1 MEPDFKKHNQEVKQ
15 VWDTY
20 YAGKPYRIPMVIG
33 INPRYMLL
41 DSRLNPQGITFQQ
54 YFEDPETMFRIQL
67 EFRDFVRHHVFADH
81 EMGIPENGW
90 EIYVD
95 FQNNYESA
103 WFGCPIVYKEDNCP
117 VCPAILDNQHKHML
131 FEKGMPDPFSGIM
144 GTVRE
149 YTELFNEKRQKGFT
163 YKGAPLAPASPN
175 IMCTDGPFTLAC
187 NLRGVDDFCVD
198 MYEDPDYAHQL
209 LAYITAATIERLK
222 AWRRYLRQDEIQP
235 SFFFA
240 DDSVA
245 LLSADMYREWIYPYH
260 KQLIDALST
269 DDARNGIH
277 LCGDASRHFRFLKEH
292 LNITTFDTGYPLDHR
307 KVLLELGP
315 DVCIQ
320 GGPSTS
326 FLLTGSKE
334 DVVRETGR
342 ILSSVK
348 DVSHRFILRDANNL
362 SPRTPLE
369 NIRAMYE
376 TVRTQGVYL

>member
-1 MEPDFKKHNQEVKQ
+1 MKQ

-103 WFGCPIVYKEDNCP
+103 WFGCPIVYSKKIIARFVRLYWMINISICCSKR
-117 VCPAILDNQHKHML
+117 VCRIRFRELWEPFGSIRNYLMK
-131 FEKGMPDPFSGIM
+131 KG
-144 GTVRE
+144 
-149 YTELFNEKRQKGFT
+149 KRDLPIK
-163 YKGAPLAPASPN
+163 APLWRPASPN

-326 FLLTGSKE
+326 LLLTGSKE

-348 DVSHRFILRDANNL
+348 DVSHRFILPGMPITFLPVHL
-362 SPRTPLE
+362 SKTSVPCMKR
-369 NIRAMYE
+369 
-376 TVRTQGVYL
+376 